1 MSQKDGREGGPVA
14 ENRHTVEY
22 EKNLSQLLSHLAD
35 HPNATDKQLVAVLVK
50 GDRTIDRYLKDAKD
64 RGWLAEGRH
73 VTRKWR
79 RVQAKAY
86 IFIETKF
93 DRSVT
98 RQKPKLNYQEE
109 VTWDI
114 TQEIKRRPQ
123 LYMESMEIV
132 LGAKFNII
140 LVLYAATVGPIGD
153 FVKGCLPERN
163 FIINTQTVMVWPG
176 QEE

>member
-1 MSQKDGREGGPVA
+1 MTRKGANEGG
-14 ENRHTVEY
+14 EMTEHRHTEKF
-22 EKNLSQLLSHLAD
+22 EKNLNLVMAHLAD
-35 HPNATDKQLVAVLVK
+35 HPDATDEALEKLL
-50 GDRTIDRYLKDAKD
+50 DRSERTLDRYLEEA
-64 RGWLAEGRH
+64 REREWLVEGRY

-79 RVQAKAY
+79 RVQVKAY
-86 IFIETKF
+86 IFIETRF

-98 RQKPKLNYQEE
+98 RQKPQLNYQEE
-109 VTWDI
+109 LAWDI
-114 TQEIKRRPQ
+114 KEELKKRPQ

-140 LVLYAATVGPIGD
+140 LVLYAASVGPIGD